1 MGLLEQELGENCG
14 PSTALTSPQTH
25 PMHRL
30 GRSRLHQPSVLSY
43 NARCLRRCGRSADE
57 RILCYGHGNPH
68 GTRGNRGDTH
78 TMRHSRRQAV
88 HELQQRI
95 AQGERLL
102 KEFSDRREPETERVR
117 SLLRAELERKR
128 MALRAIRARRL

>member
-1 MGLLEQELGENCG
+1 
-14 PSTALTSPQTH
+14 
-25 PMHRL
+25 
-30 GRSRLHQPSVLSY
+30 
-43 NARCLRRCGRSADE
+43 
-57 RILCYGHGNPH
+57 
-68 GTRGNRGDTH
+68 
-78 TMRHSRRQAV
+78 MRHSRRQAV

-128 MALRAIRARRL
+128 MVLRAIRARRL